1 LSKKYLMIDIIPNQ
15 EQKDYA
21 AKQVDTYNFGRRGVF
36 DGNKEQQFVGVLGQT
51 IVADVLHVPR
61 PDGTSGNDKGID
73 FVINNKNVDIKT
85 MTRTVSVKAHYVHN
99 FVAYQKEYP
108 TDVYIF
114 ASYNKKN
121 SVFTIC
127 GSVSKEQL
135 QARAV
140 FFEKGQLRYR
150 DDGSTFP
157 VKAPLYE
164 IKQSDLNSIDS
175 VEDINKL

>member
-1 LSKKYLMIDIIPNQ
+1 MMDIMPNQ

-21 AKQVDTYNFGRRGVF
+21 AKQVESYNFGQRGVF

-51 IVADVLHVPR
+51 VVADLLQVPR
-61 PDGTSGNDKGID
+61 PDGTSGNDKGVD
-73 FVINNKNVDIKT
+73 FVMNHKNVDIKT
-85 MTRTVSVKAHYVHN
+85 MTRTVSVKEHYVHN
-99 FVAYQKEYP
+99 FVAYQKKYP

-121 SVFTIC
+121 NVFSIC

-135 QARAV
+135 QERAE

-150 DDGSTFP
+150 DDGTAFP
-157 VKAPLYE
+157 AKAPLYE
-164 IKQSDLNSIDS
+164 IKQSDLNRINS
-175 VEDINKL
+175 VEDIKNL